1 MMKLAL
7 IDHNDSFTYNIVELL
22 RQFNRLSVE
31 VLSSDDLKPE
41 DLQKYDKLILSPGPG
56 LPRDFVHIK
65 EILDCCKNQKPIL
78 GICLGHQAI
87 ATYFGAKLLN
97 LPQVVHG
104 QPKEIIQKC
113 HGNLWTGLPIRFK
126 VGLYHSWVVSSE
138 NFPAELSVNATTING
153 QIMAIQHKKLPLYG
167 VQFHPESFMT
177 EYGKEI
183 MQNFLDL

>member
-22 RQFNRLSVE
+22 RQFSRLTLE
-31 VLSSDDLKPE
+31 VLRSDDLRPE
-41 DLQKYDKLILSPGPG
+41 DLQVYDKLILSPGPG

-65 EILDCCKNQKPIL
+65 EILDRYKNQKPIL

-97 LPQVVHG
+97 LSQVVHG
-104 QPKEIIQKC
+104 QPKEIIQKNQ
-113 HGNLWTGLPIRFK
+113 GDLFAGLPARLE
-126 VGLYHSWVVSSE
+126 VGLYHSWVVSNE
-138 NFPAELSVNATTING
+138 NFPVALSINATTTGG
-153 QIMAIQHKKLPLYG
+153 QIMALQHKQLPLYG

-177 EYGKEI
+177 EYGKEL
-183 MQNFLDL
+183 MQNFLAL